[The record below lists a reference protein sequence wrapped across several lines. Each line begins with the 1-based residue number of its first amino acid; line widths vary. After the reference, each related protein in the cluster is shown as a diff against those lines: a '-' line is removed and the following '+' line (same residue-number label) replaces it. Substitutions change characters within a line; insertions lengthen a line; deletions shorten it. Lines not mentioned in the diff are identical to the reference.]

1 MLCWVLAASQG
12 ICIVMHGL
20 LPSCGPGALQP
31 MGSVVMAHRLSCPM
45 ACGILV
51 PQSEF
56 EPESPAL
63 EERFLTTG
71 PPRKSCFKKTKIFF
85 FFLRSSCAKE
95 NLGSGS
101 RRGENGFKAGS
112 RCPPQNSTD
121 V

>member
-71 PPRKSCFKKTKIFF
+71 PPRKSCFKKTKIIFF
-85 FFLRSSCAKE
+85 FFEEQLCK
-95 NLGSGS
+95 GKSGFWLQE
-101 RRGENGFKAGS
+101 RGKWLQGRQQVPTTELN
-112 RCPPQNSTD
+112 
-121 V
+121 